1 MSYLYSG
8 KSFIG
13 DDRYMIKKSVLVSL
27 VSLAFIS
34 TACTPPIPPDVLA
47 SYAEQEVQCANG
59 EVVVKGSE
67 NTTNVLQAG
76 IDLYL
81 VSCPEALVTIDNQ
94 ASEPN
99 IVVTDNSAAEPEMC
113 NAFEFKTSLM
123 NQFSTLVYYGEGLD
137 GIVLSPKAVAGLI
150 NGEITNWNDPLI
162 AESNPEFELPNIP
175 VTFVEVE
182 KLHTSDQAFIDWIST
197 ITGSPIEIKPTKI
210 VPDFQTLLQD
220 FGSLNGVVSVLPSN
234 VIYDNALTYANL
246 KINDLDF
253 LFDFSSFASAA
264 SQVFIKEED
273 GNVLGFL
280 DPEVQPAT
288 DIGTSE
294 TSNSWHGIS
303 YFEFGLCKDD
313 ESNSA
318 RTFMR
323 FLSRLDAQ
331 GQLETYGYFPLTE
344 PLRVKVAGKIGEKL
358 PTPSFNPE
366 DLAQN

>member
-1 MSYLYSG
+1 MA
-8 KSFIG
+8 
-13 DDRYMIKKSVLVSL
+13 KKLTLILVTSL
-27 VSLAFIS
+27 GLLIS
-34 TACTPPIPPDVLA
+34 ACTPPIPPDVLA

-67 NTTNVLQAG
+67 NTSNVLQAG

-81 VSCPEALVTIDNQ
+81 VSCPEAQVTIDNQ
-94 ASEPN
+94 ATEPN

-123 NQFSTLVYYGEGLD
+123 NQFSTIVYYGEGLD
-137 GIVLSPKAVAGLI
+137 GIVLTPQAVAGLLT
-150 NGEITNWNDPLI
+150 GEITNWNNPQI
-162 AESNPEFELPNIP
+162 AESNPEFELPDMP

-197 ITGSPIEIKPTKI
+197 IIGKNIEIKPVKV

-220 FGSLNGVVSVLPSN
+220 FGTLNGVISVLPSN

-253 LFDFSSFASAA
+253 LFESSAFAAA
-264 SQVFIKEED
+264 TSQVYIKEDTKE
-273 GNVLGFL
+273 VLGNL

-303 YFEFGLCKDD
+303 YFESGLCKDN
-313 ESNSA
+313 ENNAA
-318 RTFMR
+318 RTFLR
-323 FLSRLDAQ
+323 FLTRLDAQ

>member
-1 MSYLYSG
+1 
-8 KSFIG
+8 
-13 DDRYMIKKSVLVSL
+13 MIKKSVLISL
-27 VSLAFIS
+27 ISLALFS

-59 EVVVKGSE
+59 EVIVKGTE
-67 NTTNVLQAG
+67 NTTSVLQAG

-81 VSCPEALVTIDNQ
+81 VSCPEAIVTIDNE
-94 ASEPN
+94 AAETN
-99 IVVTDNSAAEPEMC
+99 IVVTDNSKAEPEMC
-113 NAFEFKTSLM
+113 NATDFKTSLM

-137 GIVLSPKAVAGLI
+137 GIVLSPNAVAGLLT
-150 NGEITNWNDPLI
+150 GEITNWNDPLI
-162 AESNPEFELPNIP
+162 AESNPEFELPSIP

-197 ITGSPIEIKPTKI
+197 ITGRTVEIKPTKI

-220 FGSLNGVVSVLPSN
+220 FGTLNGVISVLPSN

-253 LFDFSSFASAA
+253 LFESSAFASAA
-264 SQVFIKEED
+264 SQVFINTEN
-273 GNVLGFL
+273 GNVLGAL

-303 YFEFGLCKDD
+303 YFEAGLCKDD
-313 ESNSA
+313 ESNSS

-323 FLSRLDAQ
+323 FLARLDAQ

>member
-1 MSYLYSG
+1 MSKKTVLAG
-8 KSFIG
+8 IIG
-13 DDRYMIKKSVLVSL
+13 LMLIT
-27 VSLAFIS
+27 

-59 EVVVKGSE
+59 EVIVKGSE
-67 NTTNVLQAG
+67 NTNNVLQAG

-81 VSCPEALVTIDNQ
+81 TSCPEAVITLDSQ

-113 NAFEFKTSLM
+113 NAAEIETSLM
-123 NQFSTLVYYGEGLD
+123 NQFSTLVYYGDGLD
-137 GIVLSPKAVAGLI
+137 GIVLSPTAAAGLI
-150 NGEITNWNDPLI
+150 TGEITNWNDPLI
-162 AESNPEFELPNIP
+162 AETNPEFELPNLP

-182 KLHTSDQAFIDWIST
+182 KLHASDQAFIDWIST
-197 ITGSPIEIKPTKI
+197 ITGKNIEIKPNKI
-210 VPDFQTLLQD
+210 VPDFQTLLQE
-220 FGSLNGVVSVLPSN
+220 FGTLNGVLSLLPGN
-234 VIYDNALTYANL
+234 IIYDNALTYANL

-253 LFDFSSFASAA
+253 LFESSAFASAA
-264 SQVFIKEED
+264 SQVFIKEEN
-273 GNVLGFL
+273 GKILGAL
-280 DPEVQPAT
+280 DPEVQPST

-303 YFEFGLCKDD
+303 YYEMGLCTDSA
-313 ESNSA
+313 ENSA

-323 FLSRLDAQ
+323 FQARLDAQ

-366 DLAQN
+366 DLTQN

>member
-1 MSYLYSG
+1 
-8 KSFIG
+8 
-13 DDRYMIKKSVLVSL
+13 MIRKLVLSAVLGVSL
-27 VSLAFIS
+27 LAS
-34 TACTPPIPPDVLA
+34 ACTPPIPPDVLA

-76 IDLYL
+76 VDLYL
-81 VSCPEALVTIDNQ
+81 VSCPEAIVTIDNQ
-94 ASEPN
+94 ANEPN

-113 NAFEFKTSLM
+113 NAAELKTSLM
-123 NQFSTLVYYGEGLD
+123 NQFSTIVYYGDGLD
-137 GIVLSPKAVAGLI
+137 GIVLSPAAVAGLLT
-150 NGEITNWNDPLI
+150 GEITNWNDQLI
-162 AESNPEFELPNIP
+162 AETNPEFELPNIP
-175 VTFVEVE
+175 VTFIEVE
-182 KLHTSDQAFIDWIST
+182 KLHASDQAFIDWVST
-197 ITGSPIEIKPTKI
+197 ITGKTIEFKPAKI

-220 FGSLNGVVSVLPSN
+220 FGSLNGVMSVLPSN

-253 LFDFSSFASAA
+253 LFESSAFASAA
-264 SQVFIKEED
+264 SQVFINEEN
-273 GNVLGFL
+273 GNILGFL
-280 DPEVQPAT
+280 NPEAQPAT

-294 TSNSWHGIS
+294 ISNSWHGIS
-303 YFEFGLCKDD
+303 YYEFGLCKDD
-313 ESNSA
+313 AENTA

>member
-1 MSYLYSG
+1 
-8 KSFIG
+8 
-13 DDRYMIKKSVLVSL
+13 MIKKATLVSVISFAL
-27 VSLAFIS
+27 IS

-59 EVVVKGSE
+59 EVIVKGSE
-67 NTTNVLQAG
+67 NTNNVLQAG

-81 VSCPEALVTIDNQ
+81 VSCPEAVVTIDNQ
-94 ASEPN
+94 ANEPN

-113 NAFEFKTSLM
+113 NAAEFKTSLM
-123 NQFSTLVYYGEGLD
+123 NQFSTIVYYGEGLD
-137 GIVLSPKAVAGLI
+137 GIVLSPNAVAGLLT
-150 NGEITNWNDPLI
+150 GEITNWNDPLI
-162 AESNPEFELPNIP
+162 AESNPEFELPNID

-182 KLHTSDQAFIDWIST
+182 KLHASDQAFIDWIST
-197 ITGSPIEIKPTKI
+197 ITGKTFEIKPSKV
-210 VPDFQTLLQD
+210 VPDFQTLLED
-220 FGSLNGVVSVLPSN
+220 FGALNGVMSVLPSN

-253 LFDFSSFASAA
+253 LFESSAFASAS
-264 SQVFIKEED
+264 SQVFINTEN
-273 GNVLGFL
+273 GNVLGAL

-294 TSNSWHGIS
+294 SSNSWHGIS
-303 YFEFGLCKDD
+303 YYDFGLCKDD

-323 FLSRLDAQ
+323 FLARLDAQ

>member
-1 MSYLYSG
+1 
-8 KSFIG
+8 
-13 DDRYMIKKSVLVSL
+13 MIKKVTFVSL
-27 VSLAFIS
+27 ISFALIS

-81 VSCPEALVTIDNQ
+81 VSCPEAAVTIDNQ

-113 NAFEFKTSLM
+113 NAAEFKASLM
-123 NQFSTLVYYGEGLD
+123 NQFSTIVYYGEGLD
-137 GIVLSPKAVAGLI
+137 GIVLSPNAVAGLLT
-150 NGEITNWNDPLI
+150 GEITNWNDPLI
-162 AESNPEFELPNIP
+162 TESNPEFELPNIA
-175 VTFVEVE
+175 VTFIEVE
-182 KLHTSDQAFIDWIST
+182 KLHASDQAFIDWIST
-197 ITGSPIEIKPTKI
+197 ITGKTIEIKPSKV
-210 VPDFQTLLQD
+210 VPDFQTLLEN
-220 FGSLNGVVSVLPSN
+220 FGTLNGVMSVLPSN

-253 LFDFSSFASAA
+253 LFESSAFASSS
-264 SQVFIKEED
+264 SQVFINTEN
-273 GNVLGFL
+273 GNVLGAL

-303 YFEFGLCKDD
+303 YYDFGLCKDD

-331 GQLETYGYFPLTE
+331 GQLETFGYFPLTE